1 MRNHGAIHYFLDAS
15 KDSYKY
21 FIEITIVLSIF
32 FLKKR
37 ASMLTRRGFVKS
49 GLLAISS
56 ITTIKRIYAEEKTKT
71 IDEAYAL
78 QTEAEAL
85 LSHKEYDSVSYE
97 ILSLVNNSKCSAYD
111 CEFVAL
117 AKQLNVNLV
126 TTDRQILKQF
136 SRVAI
141 SLKEALR

>member
-1 MRNHGAIHYFLDAS
+1 
-15 KDSYKY
+15 
-21 FIEITIVLSIF
+21 
-32 FLKKR
+32 
-37 ASMLTRRGFVKS
+37 MLTRRGFVKS

>member
-1 MRNHGAIHYFLDAS
+1 MIVVDTNIIAYLYLPTEYSTQAELLLSKEPDWVTPTLWRSEFRN
-15 KDSYKY
+15 
-21 FIEITIVLSIF
+21 VLALYLRKSI
-32 FLKKR
+32 
-37 ASMLTRRGFVKS
+37 LTF
-49 GLLAISS
+49 
-56 ITTIKRIYAEEKTKT
+56 
-71 IDEAYAL
+71 DEAYAL
-78 QTEAEAL
+78 QTEVEAL